1 LTADCGPSGGCVEE
15 PIGHAAH
22 FAIRQLR
29 RLGLTE
35 NGLGRHPP
43 APAYIPA
50 RATLRVG
57 TARGWRESR
66 VGWAATSHRLR
77 HDGLCGVAPE
87 LLWAPVVVQNAR
99 SDARAAAAAGRLS
112 RPFVRR
118 CWTGRHRSPLGHDED
133 REVTASACVVVP
145 LERHDDETRELG
157 DVDVVVAICGEVDGR
172 AGDLLERL
180 ALQS

>member
-1 LTADCGPSGGCVEE
+1 MLPCRLPAGGRQE
-15 PIGHAAH
+15 PARSA
-22 FAIRQLR
+22 RLL
-29 RLGLTE
+29 RLGELTFLE
-35 NGLGRHPP
+35 NGLVWEPP
-43 APAYIPA
+43 ASAYIPA
-50 RATLRVG
+50 QAMPRVA

-87 LLWAPVVVQNAR
+87 LLWTPVVVQNAM

-112 RPFVRR
+112 RPFVRG
-118 CWTGRHRSPLGHDED
+118 CWTARHRSPLGHDED

-145 LERHDDETRELG
+145 LERHDDETGELG

-180 ALQS
+180 AFQS